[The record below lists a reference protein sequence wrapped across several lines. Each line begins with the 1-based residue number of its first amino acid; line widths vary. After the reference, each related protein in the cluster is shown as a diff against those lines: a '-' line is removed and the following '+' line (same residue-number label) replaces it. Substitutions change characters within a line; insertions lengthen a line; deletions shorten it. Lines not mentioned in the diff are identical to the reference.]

1 MKPEDKALSRTHL
14 EEHGIATEI
23 VAPLVVA
30 GPTTLIA
37 LGNKIT
43 QSKTPSSSP
52 PPQSK
57 GSS

>member
-1 MKPEDKALSRTHL
+1 MPEDKTPDWTRL

-30 GPTTLIA
+30 GSPALIA

-43 QSKTPSSSP
+43 QPKPKPKPSSL
-52 PPQSK
+52 SK
-57 GSS
+57 GRE